1 MPTHSVKAYDLY
13 LKARSIDR
21 SESQSEASI
30 TRQRELLD
38 EAVRED
44 PNFVEA
50 WAVLKEVY
58 DVSIESM
65 GRMGW
70 FVPEVGD
77 SRSVCND
84 LLLKSVNALK
94 KAVSLDAEKIE
105 TLIARASGVVGEE
118 HLGSEIP
125 ADNSEIRR
133 KVMDLTLQKYPDSAM
148 AWYVLGW
155 WYLLNANDVEAAK
168 PVFIKALA
176 HHPLHARIVG
186 GFADYFPECRR

>member
-148 AWYVLGW
+148 AW
-155 WYLLNANDVEAAK
+155 
-168 PVFIKALA
+168 
-176 HHPLHARIVG
+176 
-186 GFADYFPECRR
+186 